1 MAEVNPMELL
11 KEEME
16 SDEIYLRVN
25 AIHRVKIVAEV
36 IGSEQTKS
44 QLLPY
49 LEKLI
54 SKEEDEVL
62 FAIAEELENLAPIFQ
77 NNNSILLPS
86 LENLAS

>member
-1 MAEVNPMELL
+1 MAEINPMELL

-36 IGSEQTKS
+36 IGTEQIKS

-54 SKEEDEVL
+54 AKEEDEVL
-62 FAIAEELENLAPIFQ
+62 FAIAEEIENLAPSFV
-77 NNNSILLPS
+77 NC
-86 LENLAS
+86 